1 MVFLNKFTTYEEAE
15 TATIGPV
22 VETTGIGV
30 VETGPGPLR
39 SVFIPPFYYCVGID
53 SETNRYKW
61 YNAYDEDDI
70 IETVDENPDVENGF
84 DLYYLD
90 GSSWQIYSVSGGEFS
105 VMTESINRRDLARYK
120 EPWIGYVRGLSH
132 IMYNK
137 EQKLEQIIQPAL

>member
-1 MVFLNKFTTYEEAE
+1 MVFLNKFTTPNELNN
-15 TATIGPV
+15 ATYGPV

-30 VETGPGPLR
+30 KQPVLR
-39 SVFIPPFYYCVGID
+39 SGNIPPFYYCVGID

-70 IETVDENPDVENGF
+70 IETVNENPDVVNGF

-90 GSSWQIYSVSGGEFS
+90 DGSWETGSVPGGVFS
-105 VMTESINRRDLARYK
+105 IMTQSINRRDLAKYK
-120 EPWIGYVRGLSH
+120 EPWIGYVRGFPK

-137 EQKLEQIIQPAL
+137 RNKEYLEPVVQ